1 MPKRNLIQAF
11 LYCFG
16 LFRNVSF
23 WKKARFIGVFMIQ
36 YSTGGF
42 MDILTLG
49 AFAVLFLLVILILVK
64 LYSGKTT
71 DIAPQMLDLKNEL
84 IDLKTKQ
91 LENQQASMV
100 SQQKVLME
108 TQNQLNLQLQQMMS
122 LMNQNLNSAQSN
134 ITKQLENSS
143 RIIGDI
149 HTKLGTLETTAK
161 NMQDIGKDISSL
173 QDILQAPKLRG
184 NLGEYLLEELL
195 KQIFPGANYET
206 KYNFKNGTQV
216 DAIIKLGGYIV
227 PIDSKFPLESFQR
240 LVSADND
247 ESKKTFKK
255 EFITSVKK
263 RIDEI
268 STKYINAAEG
278 TFDFAM
284 MYIPAENVFYETII
298 NDSLTN
304 KDYELL
310 KYAMDKHVIP
320 VSPNSFYA
328 YLMALVFGLKGLN
341 IEQEAK
347 TILGELSQVQD
358 RLGKFFADYSLV
370 GKHIN
375 NALGKYNDSVKGAEK
390 LNDQINRITGQRTE
404 LIEG

>member
-1 MPKRNLIQAF
+1 
-11 LYCFG
+11 
-16 LFRNVSF
+16 
-23 WKKARFIGVFMIQ
+23 
-36 YSTGGF
+36 

-134 ITKQLENSS
+134 ITKQLDNSS

-173 QDILQAPKLRG
+173 QNLLKAPALRG
-184 NLGEYLLEELL
+184 SLGEYLLEDLL
-195 KQIFPGANYET
+195 KQIFPSANYET
-206 KYNFKNGTQV
+206 QYIFKNGSKV
-216 DAIIKLGGYIV
+216 DAIIKLGGNIV
-227 PIDSKFPLESFQR
+227 PVDSKFPLPYYQKFID
-240 LVSADND
+240 ADNGED
-247 ESKKTFKK
+247 KKKLKK
-255 EFITSVKK
+255 DFISSVKD
-263 RIDEI
+263 RIDE
-268 STKYINAAEG
+268 TAKYINPAEG
-278 TFDFAM
+278 TFDFAL
-284 MYIPAENVFYETII
+284 MYIPAENVFYEAVI
-298 NDSLTN
+298 NDSFTN
-304 KDYELL
+304 KEYELL
-310 KYAMDKHVIP
+310 NYAMEKHVIP

-328 YLMALVFGLKGLN
+328 YLMAIAFGLNGLK

-347 TILGELSQVQD
+347 TILGELAQIQNKF
-358 RLGKFFADYSLV
+358 GKFYEEYGVV
-370 GKHIN
+370 GKHLNSAIN
-375 NALGKYNDSVKGAEK
+375 KYNDTTKSADK
-390 LNDQINRITGQRTE
+390 LNEQVSRVTGQRTE